1 MFMQIKSASSRIN
14 SLAFVSG
21 CCAGHFLDFLPII
34 HGELI
39 GLLVVD
45 LQIISGYNGGQVAA
59 GSLVSRLHQIL
70 NQPKKGKIGAKED
83 STQETMIAF
92 DMQNSIAKRVIKARC
107 QGIEYP
113 AFQVC
118 RMRDLFDS
126 V

>member
-1 MFMQIKSASSRIN
+1 M
-14 SLAFVSG
+14 LCWAFPG
-21 CCAGHFLDFLPII
+21 LRLII

-39 GLLVVD
+39 GQWPLLWLVYRV
-45 LQIISGYNGGQVAA
+45 ISGYNGGGQVAA
-59 GSLVSRLHQIL
+59 GSLMSRLHHIL

-107 QGIEYP
+107 QGIEYS